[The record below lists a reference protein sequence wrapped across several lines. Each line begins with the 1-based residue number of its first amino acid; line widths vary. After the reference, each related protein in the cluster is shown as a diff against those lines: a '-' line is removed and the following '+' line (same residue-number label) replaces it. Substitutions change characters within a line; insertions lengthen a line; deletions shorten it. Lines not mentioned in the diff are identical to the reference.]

1 MTFSDPGINPSSIK
15 RQAAMEQMMRQ
26 MARQE
31 TSQEDFMLTVE
42 EGNQYIAALVDKEM
56 KAKAKSLEQRAG
68 QDQTTTKEANLF
80 GMEESDVLP
89 FANTELNPELDAK
102 TLLILKAHI
111 QETDTSEEVLKKV
124 LEAYSDFSVADDA
137 LEYLEKISEDK
148 MLAQIKQTRTEFNE
162 KYDREIKAGKN
173 ISQEARAFSAEGL
186 GSANALRDL
195 YRDITGTP
203 RTPNKLF
210 EELSQQFDFE
220 KLQKVIKFLLNSLG
234 RDLKAKGSSIPKA
247 LLFRLLTE
255 TRNLQAILAVYLFFK
270 GRMNLVFRGFD
281 NNDLYFPK
289 QLSFELMAKLF
300 MALLEDRYPSAVK
313 VIKLAEKMG
322 IDDEIVAQV
331 IVFTQFRD
339 AIRNVAPKLY
349 RNVQHRQELLNAYM
363 DALEEL
369 DEALEAEDI
378 DDEEEK

>member
-1 MTFSDPGINPSSIK
+1 MTFSDPGINPSSVK
-15 RQAAMEQMMRQ
+15 RQAAMERMMRQ

-31 TSQEDFMLTVE
+31 TSQEDFMLAVE
-42 EGNQYIAALVDKEM
+42 EGNQYIASLIDKEM
-56 KAKAKSLEQRAG
+56 KSKAKSLEQRAG
-68 QDQTTTKEANLF
+68 QDHTSAKEANLF
-80 GMEESDVLP
+80 GMEESEVLP
-89 FANTELNPELDAK
+89 FADTELNPELDAK

-111 QETDTSEEVLKKV
+111 TETDTTEEVLRKV
-124 LEAYSDFSVADDA
+124 LEAYSDYSVADDA
-137 LEYLEKISEDK
+137 MEYLEKISEDT
-148 MLAQIKQTRTEFNE
+148 MLEKIKQTRVEFNE
-162 KYDREIKAGKN
+162 KFEREIKAGKN
-173 ISQEARAFSAEGL
+173 MSIEARQFAAEGL

-195 YRDITGTP
+195 YRDITGNP

-210 EELSQQFDFE
+210 EELSTQFAFE
-220 KLQKVIKFLLNSLG
+220 KLKKVIKFLLNSLG
-234 RDLKAKGSSIPKA
+234 RDLKAKGPSIPKA

-270 GRMNLVFRGFD
+270 GRMNIVFRGFD
-281 NNDLYFPK
+281 KHDLYFPK
-289 QLSFELMAKLF
+289 ELSFELMAKLF
-300 MALLEDRYPSAVK
+300 MQLLEDRYPSAVK

-322 IDDEIVAQV
+322 LEEEVIAQI

-369 DEALEAEDI
+369 DEALDPE
-378 DDEEEK
+378 DEEEEEDQ

>member
-15 RQAAMEQMMRQ
+15 RQAAMERMMRQ

-31 TSQEDFMLTVE
+31 TSQEDFMLAVE
-42 EGNQYIAALVDKEM
+42 EGNQYIASLVDKEM
-56 KAKAKSLEQRAG
+56 KSKAKSLEQRSG
-68 QDQTTTKEANLF
+68 QDPAAAKEAHLF

-89 FANTELNPELDAK
+89 FADTELNPELDAK

-111 QETDTSEEVLKKV
+111 TESDTTEEILKKV

-148 MLAQIKQTRTEFNE
+148 MLAQIKKTRSEFNE
-162 KYDREIKAGKN
+162 NFGREITAGRN
-173 ISQEARAFSAEGL
+173 VSQEARAFAAQGL
-186 GSANALRDL
+186 GGADALRDL
-195 YRDITGTP
+195 YRDITGSP

-210 EELSQQFDFE
+210 EELSQQFPFE
-220 KLQKVIKFLLNSLG
+220 KLKKVIKFLLNSLG

-289 QLSFELMAKLF
+289 ELSFELMAKLF

-313 VIKLAEKMG
+313 VVKLAEKMG
-322 IDDEIVAQV
+322 IDEEIVAQV

-349 RNVQHRQELLNAYM
+349 RNIQHRQELLNAYM

-369 DEALEAEDI
+369 DEALE
-378 DDEEEK
+378 DDEMEEEEE

>member
-15 RQAAMEQMMRQ
+15 RQAAMENMMRK

-31 TSQEDFMLTVE
+31 TSQEDFMLAVD
-42 EGNQYIAALVDKEM
+42 EGNQYIASLVDKEM
-56 KAKAKSLEQRAG
+56 KAKAKTLEQRANKDG
-68 QDQTTTKEANLF
+68 TSTKEAHLF
-80 GMEESDVLP
+80 GMEETDVLP
-89 FANTELNPELDAK
+89 FRDADLNPELDAK

-111 QETDTSEEVLKKV
+111 SETDTSEEVLEKV

-148 MLAQIKQTRTEFNE
+148 MLAQIKKTRSDFNE
-162 KYDREIKAGKN
+162 TFGREIKAGKN
-173 ISQEARAFSAEGL
+173 ISQEARAFASQGL
-186 GSANALRDL
+186 GNANALRDL
-195 YRDITGTP
+195 YRDITGSP

-210 EELSQQFDFE
+210 EELSQQFPFE
-220 KLQKVIKFLLNSLG
+220 KLKKVIKFLLNSLG

-270 GRMNLVFRGFD
+270 GRMNLVFKGFD
-281 NNDLYFPK
+281 NNELYFPK

-300 MALLEDRYPSAVK
+300 MQLLDDRYPTAVK
-313 VIKLAEKMG
+313 VVKLAEKMG
-322 IDDEIVAQV
+322 IDEEIVAQV

-369 DEALEAEDI
+369 DEALDTEY
-378 DDEEEK
+378 EEEE